1 MMRQTSPFGRASEFF
16 GAAFNDMERASEMQ
30 ERIQSPGM
38 DDTRYRS
45 DYDNSYMQGA
55 VPPQSGPYGQDQGP
69 ADNLESLKR
78 DLLSAARER
87 RRPSNGSLVI
97 RAGGGYNPAVKS

>member
-30 ERIQSPGM
+30 ERIQGTGM
-38 DDTRYRS
+38 DDTRY
-45 DYDNSYMQGA
+45 DAGYDTSYMQGA

-69 ADNLESLKR
+69 ADNLETLKR
-78 DLLSAARER
+78 ELLSSARDR